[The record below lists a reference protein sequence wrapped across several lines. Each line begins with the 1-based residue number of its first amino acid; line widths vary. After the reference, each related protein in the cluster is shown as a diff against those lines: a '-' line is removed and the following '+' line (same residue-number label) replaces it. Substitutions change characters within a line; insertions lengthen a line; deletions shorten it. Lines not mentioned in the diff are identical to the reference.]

1 MTTKAKLRNQSVFH
15 IDGIPKFLTATP
27 LAMQHLLAMIVG
39 NITPAIIV
47 SGVVGADVATTTL
60 LIQAAMIAAGL
71 STLLQLYPV
80 WRFGAKLPVVTGVS
94 FAFVP
99 TLISLGALYG
109 LEGIFGAQLI
119 GGITALIVGL
129 FIKRLKKYFPPIVA
143 GTVVLT
149 IGLSLYPVAAG
160 YMAGG
165 FGSPAFGAPVNW
177 GVAVFTLAV
186 VLICNQFAKG
196 YAKLASILIGIVA
209 GYVVS
214 IPLGL
219 VDFTA
224 VRDSA
229 WFALPTFMPFKMTF
243 HIDAAITC
251 ILVFIVASIEMVG
264 DLSAV
269 TGGACG
275 REISDKELS
284 GGVLGMGISSA
295 IATLFGGLP
304 VATYSQN
311 VGLVLMTKV
320 TSRFVIAIA
329 AVFMLIAGFVPK
341 FGAIVT
347 TVPSAVLGGATVT
360 VFGMITM
367 AGIQIII
374 GDELSARNVTV
385 VGLSVALGMG
395 IVSVGGSGALDLF
408 PQWVKVVFGESAVVI
423 SSLLA
428 FIFNLVLPKKTL
440 AEEEAERKAMDI
452 GGNPD
457 SEMIK

>member
-1 MTTKAKLRNQSVFH
+1 MITKAENRSVFH
-15 IDGIPKFLTATP
+15 VDGVPKLLTALP
-27 LAMQHLLAMIVG
+27 LSMQHLLAMIVG

-47 SGVVGADVATTTL
+47 SGVVGADAATTTL
-60 LIQAAMIAAGL
+60 LIQAAMIAAGF

-109 LEGIFGAQLI
+109 LEGVFGAQLI
-119 GGITALIVGL
+119 GGIAAIIVGL
-129 FIKRLKKYFPPIVA
+129 FIKRLKKHFPPIVA

-149 IGLSLYPVAAG
+149 IGLSLYSVAAG

-165 FGSPAFGAPVNW
+165 FGSPEFGAPVNW
-177 GVAVFTLAV
+177 GIAIFTLGV

-196 YAKLASILIGIVA
+196 YTKLASILIGIIA
-209 GYVVS
+209 GYIVS
-214 IPLGL
+214 IPFGL

-224 VRDSA
+224 VRESA
-229 WFALPTFMPFKMTF
+229 WFALPRLMPFKMTF
-243 HIDAAITC
+243 HVDAAITC

-269 TGGACG
+269 TGGVLKK
-275 REISDKELS
+275 EISDKELS
-284 GGVLGMGISSA
+284 GGILGMGISSA
-295 IATLFGGLP
+295 VATLFGGLP

-320 TSRFVIAIA
+320 ASRFVIAIA
-329 AVFMLIAGFVPK
+329 AAFMIIAGFVPK
-341 FGAIVT
+341 FGALVT

-395 IVSVGGSGALDLF
+395 IVGVGGAGALDLF
-408 PQWVKVVFGESAVVI
+408 PQWVKVIFGESAVVI

-428 FIFNLVLPKKTL
+428 FIFNLILPKKTL
-440 AEEEAERKAMDI
+440 EEEEAERK
-452 GGNPD
+452 
-457 SEMIK
+457 EMEATTS

>member
-1 MTTKAKLRNQSVFH
+1 MSTKLKNRSLFDV
-15 IDGIPKFLTATP
+15 DGVPKFLTALP

-47 SGVVGADVATTTL
+47 SGVVKADAATTTL

-71 STLLQLYPV
+71 STLLQIYPI
-80 WRFGAKLPVVTGVS
+80 WKFGAKLPVVTGVS

-109 LEGIFGAQLI
+109 LEGVFGAQLI
-119 GGITALIVGL
+119 GGIAAIVVGV
-129 FIKRLKKYFPPIVA
+129 FIKRLKKHFPPIVA

-149 IGLSLYPVAAG
+149 IGLSLYSVATG

-165 FGSPAFGAPVNW
+165 FGSPEFGAQVNW
-177 GVAVFTLAV
+177 GIAIFTLLV

-196 YAKLASILIGIVA
+196 YTKLASILIGIVA
-209 GYVVS
+209 GYLVS
-214 IPLGL
+214 IPFGL

-224 VRDSA
+224 VKTSA

-243 HIDAAITC
+243 HVDAVITC
-251 ILVFIVASIEMVG
+251 ILVFIVASIEIVG

-269 TGGACG
+269 TGGACK
-275 REISDKELS
+275 RDITDKELS
-284 GGVLGMGISSA
+284 GGILGMGISSA
-295 IATLFGGLP
+295 LATVFGGLP

-329 AVFMLIAGFVPK
+329 AGFMLVAGFVPK
-341 FGAIVT
+341 FGALVT
-347 TVPSAVLGGATVT
+347 TVPAAVLGGATVT

-374 GDELSARNVTV
+374 GDELSTRNITI

-395 IVSVGGSGALDLF
+395 IVGVGGAGALDQF
-408 PQWVKVVFGESAVVI
+408 PKWVKVIFGESAVVI

-428 FIFNLVLPKKTL
+428 FIFNLLLPKKTL
-440 AEEEAERKAMDI
+440 AEEEEERKAMDMA
-452 GGNPD
+452 
-457 SEMIK
+457 SSS